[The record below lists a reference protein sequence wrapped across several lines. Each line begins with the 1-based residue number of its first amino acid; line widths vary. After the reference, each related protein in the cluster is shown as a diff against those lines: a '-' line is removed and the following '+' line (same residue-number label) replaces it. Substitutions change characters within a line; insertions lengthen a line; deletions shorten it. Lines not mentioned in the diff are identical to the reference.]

1 MAQSKVY
8 LEKMPDLRLDLP
20 LLLNMSLKLLDFLEE
35 ESGLLDFLEDLEN
48 GLDIVLFLL
57 LLLNGFLGEDD
68 LFDLMGKM

>member
-48 GLDIVLFLL
+48 GLV
-57 LLLNGFLGEDD
+57 
-68 LFDLMGKM
+68 